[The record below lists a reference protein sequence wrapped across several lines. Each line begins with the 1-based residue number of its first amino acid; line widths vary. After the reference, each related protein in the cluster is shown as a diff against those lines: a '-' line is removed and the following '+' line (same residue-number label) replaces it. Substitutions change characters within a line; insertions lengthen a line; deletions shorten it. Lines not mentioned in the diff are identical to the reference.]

1 MPGII
6 GRIEDWASRGA
17 EIPKPETDRV
27 YRVKGW
33 GRRRGERA
41 LIYLIPNRTHP
52 SQPYEKG
59 VTVSEWEQAYA
70 RLASE
75 GELRRSWF
83 ERSMAWCSKEGGCNF
98 TTIGGVFVALGIA
111 VRHGRGVYR
120 KA

>member
-17 EIPKPETDRV
+17 EIPKPETGV

-33 GRRRGERA
+33 GTRRGERA
-41 LIYLIPNRTHP
+41 LIYLIPNRAIP

-70 RLASE
+70 RLVSE

-83 ERSMAWCSKEGGCNF
+83 ERSMARCSKEGGCNF

-111 VRHGRGVYR
+111 VRHRRGVYR
-120 KA
+120 QT

>member
-6 GRIEDWASRGA
+6 GRLEDWASPGA
-17 EIPKPETDRV
+17 EIPKPETGA

-33 GRRRGERA
+33 GIRRGVHA
-41 LIYLIPNRTHP
+41 LIYFIPNHATPRH
-52 SQPYEKG
+52 PYEKG
-59 VTVSEWEQAYA
+59 VTVSEWEQAYS

-83 ERSMAWCSKEGGCNF
+83 ERSMARCNEEGGCNF
-98 TTIGGVFVALGIA
+98 TAIGGVFVALGIA